1 MKKRKGCDLNKHQIQ
16 GEHGDDRNDEVE
28 KVEEKENK
36 LQYEKY
42 SGKIQSMLIMVVGFY
57 NKERKR
63 SKMVR
68 KREIIDSKNLVE
80 A

>member
-42 SGKIQSMLIMVVGFY
+42 SGKIQNILIMLVGFY

-63 SKMVR
+63 NKMVR
-68 KREIIDSKNLVE
+68 RREIIDSKNLVE
-80 A
+80 E

>member
-28 KVEEKENK
+28 KVEEKEKK

-42 SGKIQSMLIMVVGFY
+42 SGKIQNMLIMVVGFY
-57 NKERKR
+57 NIERKR

-68 KREIIDSKNLVE
+68 RREIIDSKNLVE
-80 A
+80 E

>member
-16 GEHGDDRNDEVE
+16 GEHGDDRNYEVE
-28 KVEEKENK
+28 KVEEKEDK

-42 SGKIQSMLIMVVGFY
+42 SGKIQNMLIMVVGFY

-68 KREIIDSKNLVE
+68 RREIIDSKNLVE
-80 A
+80 E